1 MCGIV
6 GILARNAALNS
17 DQLHDATQSLAHRG
31 PDDSGTVILRAN
43 DPAPIEIGLGHRRLS
58 ILDIS
63 PLGHQPMHDPQT
75 GNWIVFNGEIYN
87 FREIRRK
94 LELKGYSFRSRC
106 DTEVLLSAYSLWGRD
121 CLYHLRGIFAF
132 AIWDAVSSSLFL
144 ARDPM
149 GVKPLYYSEQPQHFL
164 FASEIRTLLRTG
176 LVPRKLDRAALAS
189 YLSFGSVYEPMTAIA
204 GISALRAGHC
214 LTWKAGRISIERY
227 WSVPPVTAGLNL
239 HEAAQQTAECVE
251 DSVHSQTVSDVPIGV
266 FLSGGIDSSAITA
279 VLSRSQR
286 PSTFSVVFREQEF
299 NEASASRAIA
309 QHFRTEHHEILCS
322 AEDGLALSQQAVAA
336 MDQPTIDGLNT
347 YLICGVARKAGMKVV
362 MSGLGGDELFC
373 GYRTFR
379 SVPRMERF
387 LRIWNQVPARGTIG
401 NLVLRP
407 SGRSDVHHKVHALAT
422 ENGHLVHP
430 YFLARSLFT
439 PAQVR
444 MLMRDGAAVN
454 ALSPLREALRDTA
467 HMDPINRVSYLEARC
482 YMLNTLLRDADVM
495 SMAHGLELRV
505 PLIDPQ
511 LAEKILM
518 VPGQFKMDR
527 GTPKPMLVSAV
538 RSELP
543 DAIVHRKKQGF
554 TFPFEHWLRNEMRD
568 EVQES
573 IAGIAQGPL
582 TAAINAD
589 AVSSV
594 WRNFESG
601 RTSWSRPWSL
611 HVLHRWCER
620 NQIAVE

>member
-6 GILARNAALNS
+6 GIIARNTALNP
-17 DQLHDATQSLAHRG
+17 DQLRDATDSLSHRG

-43 DPAPIEIGLGHRRLS
+43 DPIPIEMGLGHRRLS
-58 ILDIS
+58 ILDLS
-63 PLGHQPMHDPQT
+63 PLGHQPMHDPRT

-94 LELKGYSFRSRC
+94 LESKGYSFQSRS
-106 DTEVLLSAYSLWGRD
+106 DTEVLLNAYGLWGRD

-132 AIWDAVSSSLFL
+132 AIWDSHSSSLFL

-149 GVKPLYYSEQPQHFL
+149 GVKPLYYSEQGRHFL

-176 LVPRKLDRAALAS
+176 LVPRKLDRTALAS
-189 YLSFGSVYEPMTAIA
+189 YLSFGSIYEPTTAIA
-204 GISALRAGHC
+204 GASALRAGHC
-214 LTWKAGRISIERY
+214 LTWKAGKVSVERY
-227 WSVPPVTAGLNL
+227 WSVPAVTAGLNL
-239 HEAAQQTAECVE
+239 HEAAQQTAESVDE
-251 DSVHSQTVSDVPIGV
+251 SVHMQTVSDVPLGV

-299 NEASASRAIA
+299 SEASASRAIA
-309 QHFRTEHHEILCS
+309 HHFRTDHHEILCS

-347 YLICGVARKAGMKVV
+347 YLICGVARKAGVKVV

-387 LRIWNQVPARGTIG
+387 LRFWNQVPARAAIG

-444 MLMRDGAAVN
+444 TLMRDGAAVD
-454 ALSPLREALRDTA
+454 ALFPLREALRDTA
-467 HMDPINRVSYLEARC
+467 HMDQINRVSYLEARC
-482 YMLNTLLRDADVM
+482 YMLNTLLRDGDAM

-511 LAEKILM
+511 LAEKIFM

-527 GTPKPMLVSAV
+527 GTPKPMLVNAV

-554 TFPFEHWLRNEMRD
+554 TFPFEHWLRNEMRED
-568 EVQES
+568 IQQS

-582 TAAINAD
+582 AGAITTD

-611 HVLHRWCER
+611 HILQRWCQH